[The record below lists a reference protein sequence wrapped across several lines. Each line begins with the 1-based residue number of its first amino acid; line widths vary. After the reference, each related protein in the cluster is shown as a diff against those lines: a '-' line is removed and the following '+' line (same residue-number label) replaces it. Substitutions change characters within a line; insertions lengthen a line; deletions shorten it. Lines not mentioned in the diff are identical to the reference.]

1 MTNGKETFFFTST
14 CYIFFWSTYFYLLYD
29 LRTKKIRNQLSFF
42 FVNIYSFFFVNFKL
56 HYKFGSPK
64 IAKKK
69 EPKAPR
75 TEIAHKGQ
83 HSLSLKVRHP
93 WPNYWLQGY
102 NKSLSRNSLCVDPKK
117 KRRNSLCIL
126 RLSIA

>member
-42 FVNIYSFFFVNFKL
+42 LSTFILFFLSNFFWSKTAL
-56 HYKFGSPK
+56 QIWEPK
-64 IAKKK
+64 NCKKQK

-93 WPNYWLQGY
+93 WPNYLLQGY
-102 NKSLSRNSLCVDPKK
+102 NKSLSRYSLCVDPKK
-117 KRRNSLCIL
+117 KKKK
-126 RLSIA
+126 

>member
-29 LRTKKIRNQLSFF
+29 LRTKKIRNQLSFCLSTFILF
-42 FVNIYSFFFVNFKL
+42 FCQLQTALQIWE
-56 HYKFGSPK
+56 PK
-64 IAKKK
+64 NCKKKK

-117 KRRNSLCIL
+117 NKISLCIL